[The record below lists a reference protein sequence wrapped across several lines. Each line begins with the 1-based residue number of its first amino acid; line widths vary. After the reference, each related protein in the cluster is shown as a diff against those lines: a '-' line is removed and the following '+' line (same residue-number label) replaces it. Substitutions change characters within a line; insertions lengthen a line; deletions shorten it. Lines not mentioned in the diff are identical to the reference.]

1 MTFVST
7 QTTDWRTDHSHS
19 GIRTK
24 QKKWRKIFSHFLFT
38 LVLQKSSK
46 LKAVVVSSRQEKVN
60 LAPTS
65 RPSATSWL
73 TGTTCSSRPP
83 SRPTSR
89 YAPKRCMIISCST
102 LVCFWF
108 LPKLTAA
115 PCHLSQLSGTDILD
129 TIDSEAT
136 GTLKDC
142 YVTLGG
148 CLHGSGCSHKSLTC
162 GWRLCV
168 CVCVCCYLSYSQ
180 VRQEPAT
187 FFRPPPERRHE
198 RGGHWRRHSHPHRRG
213 PVWGESVAPLW
224 PVFSPD
230 IYWNRHRPSLKSCCD
245 RKPNSRLWTLTDR
258 QHLTLEGKRGDIN
271 EWIRPGRSVRDEAS
285 EVNCRWDWVQE
296 KKKK

>member
-1 MTFVST
+1 MLDLVRKQGSLRGQKQDQPWSLWSVTLEEERHQWPLWQHKRLIEELIT
-7 QTTDWRTDHSHS
+7 LILES
-19 GIRTK
+19 GQSKRNEG
-24 QKKWRKIFSHFLFT
+24 RFFSHFLFT
-38 LVLQKSSK
+38 LVLQKSLK

-108 LPKLTAA
+108 LPNLTAA

-168 CVCVCCYLSYSQ
+168 CVLLSLLQSGVPKTRNFFSPAAWTPPWKGRALTKTLSSASSWAGLRRVC
-180 VRQEPAT
+180 
-187 FFRPPPERRHE
+187 RPP
-198 RGGHWRRHSHPHRRG
+198 
-213 PVWGESVAPLW
+213 VAS
-224 PVFSPD
+224 F
-230 IYWNRHRPSLKSCCD
+230 
-245 RKPNSRLWTLTDR
+245 
-258 QHLTLEGKRGDIN
+258 
-271 EWIRPGRSVRDEAS
+271 
-285 EVNCRWDWVQE
+285 
-296 KKKK
+296 